1 MSLSSFFEPAT
12 AAIVMGGTLVATFL
26 RCGSVDT
33 GATMAM
39 LARQLS
45 APSLFDGATVRAKLA
60 RVVQDIARD
69 GLLRAETR
77 STGDGEFDAALK
89 ALVGHRS
96 IGAAKAVLAEARA
109 ARLAPAEAA
118 IRTLMQ
124 ASELAPVF
132 GLAGTLISLSS
143 LPANGIDRSAYL
155 SAIGMAVHA
164 TLYGLIMANLV
175 LAPLARLVE
184 RRARLEEGARQQIMD
199 WFEYEMAAAFPARHE
214 GRSAGGHAG
223 VHLHPAQFHH
233 APDAIGDGPYADD
246 DLDAHPL
253 RRTRGA
259 V

>member
-1 MSLSSFFEPAT
+1 MSFSSFFEPVT
-12 AAIVMGGTLVATFL
+12 AAIVVGGTLVATIM
-26 RCGSVDT
+26 RCGTADS
-33 GATMAM
+33 GATLAM
-39 LARQLS
+39 LARVMS
-45 APSLFDGATVRAKLA
+45 APRLFDGATVRAKLA

-77 STGDGEFDAALK
+77 STGDAEFDAALK
-89 ALVGHRS
+89 VLVGQRS
-96 IGAAKAVLAEARA
+96 VGAAKAVLAEARA
-109 ARLAPAEAA
+109 ERLAPAEAA

-164 TLYGLIMANLV
+164 TLYGLMMANLV

-199 WFEYEMAAAFPARHE
+199 WFEYEMATAFPSRHE
-214 GRSAGGHAG
+214 GRTG

-233 APDAIGDGPYADD
+233 APDGPYADD
-246 DLDAHPL
+246 DADAHPL

-259 V
+259 P

>member
-1 MSLSSFFEPAT
+1 MTLSSFFEPVT
-12 AAIVMGGTLVATFL
+12 AAIVVGGTLVATFL
-26 RCGSVDT
+26 RCGTADS
-33 GATMAM
+33 GATLGM
-39 LARQLS
+39 LAHLFT
-45 APSLFDGATVRAKLA
+45 APQRFEASSVRARLA

-77 STGDGEFDAALK
+77 STGDAEFDAALK
-89 ALVGHRS
+89 ALVGQRS
-96 IGAAKAVLAEARA
+96 IGAAKAVLSEARA
-109 ARLAPAEAA
+109 ERLAPAEAA

-199 WFEYEMAAAFPARHE
+199 WFEYELAAAFPR
-214 GRSAGGHAG
+214 RQDVRAG

-233 APDAIGDGPYADD
+233 EPDGPYADD

-253 RRTRGA
+253 RRQRVA
-259 V
+259 P